1 MRSAGKTNLQ
11 NEPTQSKRAPK
22 ILIGKVT
29 AADGPILFTGEMIY
43 PWMFDQYTQLQP
55 LMAVADLLAR
65 KTDWPM
71 LYDVDRLREN
81 RVPVAAAVY
90 YDDMYVPRQFSEE
103 TAQIVPNVKLWVT
116 SEYEHNGLRADGE
129 AVLDRLLNM
138 VRGEI

>member
-1 MRSAGKTNLQ
+1 
-11 NEPTQSKRAPK
+11 
-22 ILIGKVT
+22 
-29 AADGPILFTGEMIY
+29 MIY

-71 LYDVDRLREN
+71 LYDVDRLRQN

-90 YDDMYVPRQFSEE
+90 YHDMYVPRQFSEE

-129 AVLDRLLNM
+129 AVLDRLLKM